1 MLPKLGRSKIPYLS
15 KAMDYND
22 LITLGVSFGLGL
34 LVGLQRE
41 KTNHETAG
49 VRTFTLIAILGT
61 FAGFLTREYDNPF
74 ILPVFGMAVVALM
87 VTANII
93 IAKRDDKPTGG
104 QTTEIAV
111 LLIFAIGAYLV
122 VGDRLI
128 AVIVGGMLAILLY
141 IKETLHG
148 FIDRLKDK
156 DLAAIMTFVGISLV
170 ILPILP
176 DKTYGPLDV
185 LNPRDIWLMVTL
197 IVGIGLLGYFIYKWV
212 GKKTGMLSNGI
223 LGGIISSTA
232 TAVSFARNSKS
243 SGSIAKVA
251 AFVVLTAV
259 TVSLIRV
266 IVIIGVVAPNSLMDV
281 ILPFIVLFIFMAIL
295 SGMVFYFVSKEKSQ
309 EEMPEPKN
317 PAQFK
322 SAFVFGLLYGAILL
336 AVAFVEKE
344 FGDSGLYIVSIIGG
358 LAKKDAIT
366 VSMAQSMAGGMDT
379 GLVWKLIMTGV
390 LSNLVFK
397 IGIAYVL
404 GSRKFGHW
412 MAATLG
418 VSIVV
423 GVLMIFFW
431 PDAWHF

>member
-1 MLPKLGRSKIPYLS
+1 M
-15 KAMDYND
+15 AMDYND
-22 LITLGVSFGLGL
+22 LVTLGISFGLGL

-61 FAGFLTREYDNPF
+61 ITGFLTREYDNPY

-87 VTANII
+87 ITANMI
-93 IAKRDDKPTGG
+93 IAKRDSNPTGG

-111 LLIFAIGAYLV
+111 LLVFAIGAYLV
-122 VGDRLI
+122 LGDQVI
-128 AVIVGGMLAILLY
+128 GVIVGGALAILLY

-170 ILPILP
+170 IFPILP
-176 DKTYGPLDV
+176 DETYGPLDV

-197 IVGIGLLGYFIYKWV
+197 IVGISLLGYFIYKWV

-232 TAVSFARNSKS
+232 TAVSFARISKS
-243 SGSIAKVA
+243 SASIAKVA
-251 AFVVLTAV
+251 VFVVLAAV

-266 IVIIGVVAPNSLMDV
+266 VVIIGVVAPNGLMK
-281 ILPFIVLFIFMAIL
+281 IIFPFVVFFIFMVL
-295 SGMVFYFVSKEKSQ
+295 LTGVVFYLVSKENGSK
-309 EEMPEPKN
+309 EMPEPKN

-336 AVAFVEKE
+336 AVAFAEEE
-344 FGDSGLYIVSIIGG
+344 FGDSGLYIVSVIGG

-366 VSMAQSMAGGMDT
+366 VSVAQSLAGGMQAE
-379 GLVWKLIMTGV
+379 LAWRLIMTGV
-390 LSNLVFK
+390 LSNLAFK
-397 IGIAYVL
+397 IGIAYAL
-404 GSRKFGHW
+404 GSRKFGNW
-412 MAATLG
+412 MAVTLG
-418 VSIVV
+418 LSIIM
-423 GVLMIFFW
+423 GILIIFFW
-431 PDAWHF
+431 PDS

>member
-1 MLPKLGRSKIPYLS
+1 M
-15 KAMDYND
+15 AMDYND
-22 LITLGVSFGLGL
+22 LVTLGISFGLGL

-61 FAGFLTREYDNPF
+61 ITGFLTREYDNPY

-87 VTANII
+87 ITANMI
-93 IAKRDDKPTGG
+93 IAKRDSNPTGG

-111 LLIFAIGAYLV
+111 LLVFAIGAYLV
-122 VGDRLI
+122 LGDQVI
-128 AVIVGGMLAILLY
+128 GVIVGGALAILLY

-176 DKTYGPLDV
+176 DETYGPLDV

-197 IVGIGLLGYFIYKWV
+197 IVGISLLGYFIYKWV

-232 TAVSFARNSKS
+232 TAVSFARISKS
-243 SGSIAKVA
+243 SASLAKVA
-251 AFVVLTAV
+251 VFVVLAAV

-266 IVIIGVVAPNSLMDV
+266 VVIIGVVAPNGLMK
-281 ILPFIVLFIFMAIL
+281 IIFPFVVFFIFMAL
-295 SGMVFYFVSKEKSQ
+295 LTGVVFYLVSKENGSK
-309 EEMPEPKN
+309 EMPEPKN

-336 AVAFVEKE
+336 AVAFAEEE
-344 FGDSGLYIVSIIGG
+344 FGDSGLYIVSVIGG

-366 VSMAQSMAGGMDT
+366 VSVAQSLAGGMQAE
-379 GLVWKLIMTGV
+379 LAWRLIMTGV
-390 LSNLVFK
+390 LSNLAFK
-397 IGIAYVL
+397 IGIAYAL
-404 GSRKFGHW
+404 GSRKFGNW
-412 MAATLG
+412 MAVTLG
-418 VSIVV
+418 LSIIM
-423 GVLMIFFW
+423 GILIIFFW
-431 PDAWHF
+431 PDS

>member
-1 MLPKLGRSKIPYLS
+1 M
-15 KAMDYND
+15 AMDYND
-22 LITLGVSFGLGL
+22 LVTLGISFGLGL

-61 FAGFLTREYDNPF
+61 ITGFLTREYDNPY

-87 VTANII
+87 ITANMI
-93 IAKRDDKPTGG
+93 IAKRDSNPTGG

-111 LLIFAIGAYLV
+111 LLVFAIGAYLV
-122 VGDRLI
+122 LGDQVI
-128 AVIVGGMLAILLY
+128 GVIVGGALAILLY

-170 ILPILP
+170 IFPILP
-176 DKTYGPLDV
+176 DETYGPLDV

-197 IVGIGLLGYFIYKWV
+197 IVGISLLGYFIYKWV

-232 TAVSFARNSKS
+232 TAVSFARISKS
-243 SGSIAKVA
+243 SASIAKVA
-251 AFVVLTAV
+251 VFVVLAAV

-266 IVIIGVVAPNSLMDV
+266 VVIIGVVAPNGLMK
-281 ILPFIVLFIFMAIL
+281 IIFPFVVFFIFMVL
-295 SGMVFYFVSKEKSQ
+295 LTGVVFYLVSKENGSK
-309 EEMPEPKN
+309 EMPEPKN

-336 AVAFVEKE
+336 AVAFAEEE
-344 FGDSGLYIVSIIGG
+344 FGDSGLYIVSVIGG

-366 VSMAQSMAGGMDT
+366 VSVAQSLAGGMQAE
-379 GLVWKLIMTGV
+379 LAWRLIMTGV
-390 LSNLVFK
+390 LSNLAFK

-404 GSRKFGHW
+404 GSRKFGNW
-412 MAATLG
+412 MAVTLG
-418 VSIVV
+418 LSIIM
-423 GVLMIFFW
+423 GILIIFFW
-431 PDAWHF
+431 PDS

>member
-1 MLPKLGRSKIPYLS
+1 M
-15 KAMDYND
+15 AMDYND
-22 LITLGVSFGLGL
+22 LVTLGISFGLGL

-61 FAGFLTREYDNPF
+61 ITGFLTREYDNPY

-87 VTANII
+87 ITANMI
-93 IAKRDDKPTGG
+93 IAKRDSNPTGG

-111 LLIFAIGAYLV
+111 LLVFAIGAYLV
-122 VGDRLI
+122 LGDQVI
-128 AVIVGGMLAILLY
+128 GVIVGGALAILLY

-170 ILPILP
+170 IFPILP
-176 DKTYGPLDV
+176 DETYGPLDV

-197 IVGIGLLGYFIYKWV
+197 IVGISLLGYFIYKWV

-232 TAVSFARNSKS
+232 TAVSFARISKS
-243 SGSIAKVA
+243 SASIAKVA
-251 AFVVLTAV
+251 VFVVLAAV

-266 IVIIGVVAPNSLMDV
+266 VVIIGVVAPNGLMK
-281 ILPFIVLFIFMAIL
+281 IIFPFVVFFIFMAL
-295 SGMVFYFVSKEKSQ
+295 LTGVVFYLVSKENGSK
-309 EEMPEPKN
+309 EMPEPKN

-336 AVAFVEKE
+336 AVAFAEEE
-344 FGDSGLYIVSIIGG
+344 FGDSGLYIVSVIGG

-366 VSMAQSMAGGMDT
+366 VSVAQSLAGGMQAE
-379 GLVWKLIMTGV
+379 LAWRLIMTGV
-390 LSNLVFK
+390 LSNLAFK
-397 IGIAYVL
+397 IGIAYAL
-404 GSRKFGHW
+404 GSRKFGNW
-412 MAATLG
+412 MAVTLG
-418 VSIVV
+418 LSIIM
-423 GVLMIFFW
+423 GILIIFFW
-431 PDAWHF
+431 PDS

>member
-1 MLPKLGRSKIPYLS
+1 
-15 KAMDYND
+15 
-22 LITLGVSFGLGL
+22 
-34 LVGLQRE
+34 
-41 KTNHETAG
+41 
-49 VRTFTLIAILGT
+49 
-61 FAGFLTREYDNPF
+61 
-74 ILPVFGMAVVALM
+74 MAVVALM

-93 IAKRDDKPTGG
+93 IAKRDDNPTGG

-122 VGDRLI
+122 LGDRLI

-197 IVGIGLLGYFIYKWV
+197 IVGISLLGYFIYKWV

-243 SGSIAKVA
+243 SESIAKVA

-281 ILPFIVLFIFMAIL
+281 ILPFIVLFIFMAFL
-295 SGMVFYFVSKEKSQ
+295 SGVVFYFVSKEKEKEN

-336 AVAFVEKE
+336 AVAFAEEE

-366 VSMAQSMAGGMDT
+366 VSLAQSMAGGMDT
-379 GLVWKLIMTGV
+379 ELVWKLIMTGV
-390 LSNLVFK
+390 LSNLAFK

-412 MAATLG
+412 MAVTLG
-418 VSIVV
+418 ISIVV

>member
-1 MLPKLGRSKIPYLS
+1 M
-15 KAMDYND
+15 AMDYND
-22 LITLGVSFGLGL
+22 LVTLGISFGLGL

-61 FAGFLTREYDNPF
+61 ITGFLTREYDNPY

-87 VTANII
+87 ITANMI
-93 IAKRDDKPTGG
+93 IAKRDSNPTGG

-111 LLIFAIGAYLV
+111 LLVFAIGAYLV
-122 VGDRLI
+122 LGDQVI
-128 AVIVGGMLAILLY
+128 GVIVGGALAILLY

-170 ILPILP
+170 IFPILP
-176 DKTYGPLDV
+176 DETYGPLDV

-197 IVGIGLLGYFIYKWV
+197 IVGISLLGYFIYKWV

-232 TAVSFARNSKS
+232 TAVSFARISKS
-243 SGSIAKVA
+243 SASLAKVA
-251 AFVVLTAV
+251 VFVVLAAV

-266 IVIIGVVAPNSLMDV
+266 VVIIGVVAPNGLMK
-281 ILPFIVLFIFMAIL
+281 IIFPFVVFFIFMAL
-295 SGMVFYFVSKEKSQ
+295 LTGVVFYLVSKENGSK
-309 EEMPEPKN
+309 EMPEPKN

-336 AVAFVEKE
+336 AVAFAEEE
-344 FGDSGLYIVSIIGG
+344 FGDSGLYIVSVIGG

-366 VSMAQSMAGGMDT
+366 VSVAQSLAGGMQAE
-379 GLVWKLIMTGV
+379 LAWRLIMTGV
-390 LSNLVFK
+390 LSNLAFK
-397 IGIAYVL
+397 IGIAYAL
-404 GSRKFGHW
+404 GSRKFGNW
-412 MAATLG
+412 MAVTLG
-418 VSIVV
+418 LSIIM
-423 GVLMIFFW
+423 GILIIFFW
-431 PDAWHF
+431 PDS

>member
-1 MLPKLGRSKIPYLS
+1 M
-15 KAMDYND
+15 AMDYND
-22 LITLGVSFGLGL
+22 LVTLGISFGLGL

-61 FAGFLTREYDNPF
+61 ITGFLTREYDNPY

-87 VTANII
+87 ITANMI
-93 IAKRDDKPTGG
+93 IAKRDSNPTGG

-111 LLIFAIGAYLV
+111 LLVFAIGAYLV
-122 VGDRLI
+122 LGDQVI
-128 AVIVGGMLAILLY
+128 GVIVGGALAILLY

-176 DKTYGPLDV
+176 DETYGPLDV

-197 IVGIGLLGYFIYKWV
+197 IVGISLLGYFIYKWV

-232 TAVSFARNSKS
+232 TAVSFARISKS
-243 SGSIAKVA
+243 SASIAKVA
-251 AFVVLTAV
+251 VFVVLAAV

-266 IVIIGVVAPNSLMDV
+266 VVIIGVVAPNGLMK
-281 ILPFIVLFIFMAIL
+281 IIFPFVVFFIFMVL
-295 SGMVFYFVSKEKSQ
+295 LTGVVFYLVSKENGSK
-309 EEMPEPKN
+309 EMPEPKN

-336 AVAFVEKE
+336 AVAFAEEE
-344 FGDSGLYIVSIIGG
+344 FGDSGLYIVSVIGG

-366 VSMAQSMAGGMDT
+366 VSVAQSLAGGMQAE
-379 GLVWKLIMTGV
+379 LAWRLIMTGV
-390 LSNLVFK
+390 LSNLAFK
-397 IGIAYVL
+397 IGIAYAL
-404 GSRKFGHW
+404 GSRKFGNW
-412 MAATLG
+412 MAVTLG
-418 VSIVV
+418 LSIIM
-423 GVLMIFFW
+423 GILIIFFW
-431 PDAWHF
+431 PDS